1 MHIFDQCI
9 WKFVFFSP
17 KFHRPKIDHFCGE
30 KKKRFEQLIDAS
42 TNSKK
47 RRIEITTNI
56 ANQFPLN
63 GLHPVIGDTVFFQS
77 NISIYGKSV
86 EI

>member
-1 MHIFDQCI
+1 MLRLIQ
-9 WKFVFFSP
+9 
-17 KFHRPKIDHFCGE
+17 
-30 KKKRFEQLIDAS
+30 KKQ
-42 TNSKK
+42 
-47 RRIEITTNI
+47 RIEITTNI

>member
-1 MHIFDQCI
+1 MISVSGNSFFFHHNFIDQKLI
-9 WKFVFFSP
+9 TFAV
-17 KFHRPKIDHFCGE
+17 
-30 KKKRFEQLIDAS
+30 KKKSFEQLIDAS